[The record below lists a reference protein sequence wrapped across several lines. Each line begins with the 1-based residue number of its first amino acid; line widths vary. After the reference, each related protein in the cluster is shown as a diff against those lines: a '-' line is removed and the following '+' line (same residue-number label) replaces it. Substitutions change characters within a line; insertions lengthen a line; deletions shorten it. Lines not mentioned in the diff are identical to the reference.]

1 MPLNPPQKT
10 SADLS
15 RPAPGDDAPRA
26 PLVFSERVRRIVR
39 ELARVIGERSTAQTA
54 LTQAYKVEQQ
64 KAEAEFAERNTQL
77 DARLRRDLVTAE
89 SDLKNSRQTLTS
101 RHKTDHDTVENE
113 SHAAVEKINNELD
126 KIEKKTKH
134 ALNEARW
141 VARTVYEAKRKQ
153 LTEKLTETRT
163 ELQAE
168 HRGAQVLQQE
178 GIDWLQRNKLGIV
191 AEEVLAEFPPATPAA
206 AGDATNGANGTTGE
220 SPDNEQTP
228 EPAVAHPGSPRE
240 WLAVSLATATTRLQQ
255 LDALRVPAYTQG
267 SGLLTVF
274 FCAALVAS
282 PLMCGL
288 GYLVNLKPIFWGVL
302 SAIATLLLGIGVAAW
317 LKSIARRHAAEIFR
331 PLCQAVKEAK
341 QACQQCL
348 NDAIAEGKREQ
359 EAAVKLREAETRRAD
374 ETYGPTLAACAHR
387 RETEPPAILKAADE
401 QMIAMQTALDS
412 ALKLA
417 VTKHAV
423 QTVEAR
429 QNHQRDLE
437 ELRSNNETQVRALV
451 DRLERKQAE
460 QQAAWQRAYAAARA
474 EVAAIRQQIDHD
486 CPSWETLLLGDWRP
500 PETMPQAI
508 RFGWLSLDLRSKLT
522 NSGPGVEPIAADE
535 GVFVLPAAL
544 DFPAAMSVYIKTQDA
559 GRRRA
564 VDLLQVLML
573 RLATSVPAGKV
584 RFTIVDPV
592 GLGQNFA
599 AFMHL
604 ADFDEALVGHRIW
617 TEPQQIEQR
626 LADLTEHMETVIQ
639 KYLRDEFPTIEA
651 YNLQAGEIAEPFRV
665 LVVAN
670 YPAGFNEAAARRLLS
685 VAASGRRCGVHVM
698 MSVDSRLPPVPGV
711 RLADLKAH
719 ATVFSATPDR
729 ITWEDPALGEL
740 PLVVDASPTEQ
751 SKQLLKTVGAAA
763 VSAKRVEVPFE
774 AIAPPIEE
782 YWRSDSRRGIDV
794 PLGRAGATR
803 LAHLKLGLGTSQHV
817 LIAGKTGS
825 GKSTLLHA
833 LITNAALRYAPDEVE
848 FYLIDFKKGV
858 EFKTYVTHALPH
870 ARVVAIES
878 EREFGLSVMQRLDN
892 IMRER
897 GETFRAAGV
906 QDIGAFRDQGNQL
919 PRILF
924 IVDEF
929 QEFFVQDDK
938 VAQEASLL
946 LDRLVRQGRAFG
958 IHVHLGSQTLGGA
971 YSLARSTLGQMAVRI
986 ALQCSEN
993 DAHLILSEDNSA
1005 ARLLSRPGEA
1015 IYNDAGGLV
1024 EGNHPFQVVW
1034 LPDERREIF
1043 LGRVQELLAARPQLT
1058 VQPQI
1063 VFEGTQPAD
1072 LERNAGIAELLAG
1085 QSLVKSAGAARAW
1098 LGEPLAIDKA
1108 TSTDF
1113 QQRGGANLLL
1123 LGQNDE
1129 AVAGMMVSTIL
1140 SLAAQLPAPEAAA
1153 GPQFQLLLGGAL
1165 EASYG
1170 ALLRKL
1176 PSYLPGRV
1184 AVAEAVDAATVVAE
1198 MATDVTR
1205 RQSAA
1210 PGAAPRYLL
1219 IFDIPRLRVLRKQ
1232 EDDFSFSRS
1241 SEPAAPKPDK
1251 QFAEILREGPS
1262 VGVHTLVWC
1271 DTLTNFNRVFD
1282 RQALKE
1288 FDTRLLLQMSATD
1301 SSLLIDS
1308 PTAGQLG
1315 RHRALLHRED
1325 EGRLEKFR
1333 PFSVPSDEWLARA
1346 CHKLQ
1351 SHGGDNS
1358 SNGAADSSTTPK
1370 RTEPC
1375 P

>member
-1 MPLNPPQKT
+1 
-10 SADLS
+10 
-15 RPAPGDDAPRA
+15 
-26 PLVFSERVRRIVR
+26 VVR
-39 ELARVIGERSTAQTA
+39 ELTRLVGERVTAQTA
-54 LTQAYKVEQQ
+54 LTQIYRSDQAQ
-64 KAEAEFAERNTQL
+64 AEAEFAERQAQL
-77 DARLRRDLVTAE
+77 DAKLRRDLAAAE
-89 SDLKNSRQTLTS
+89 SDLKTSRQTLTS
-101 RHKTDHDTVENE
+101 RHKTNHDTIETE
-113 SHAAVEKINNELD
+113 CQLAVEKITSELD

-134 ALNEARW
+134 AHNEARW
-141 VARTVYEAKRKQ
+141 LARTVYEAKRKE
-153 LTEKLTETRT
+153 LSERLAETRRD
-163 ELQAE
+163 LQAD
-168 HRGAQVLQQE
+168 HRGAQSLQQE
-178 GIDWLQRNKLGIV
+178 GVDWLERNKLATV
-191 AEEVLAEFPPATPAA
+191 AADVLAEFAPAPVADGA
-206 AGDATNGANGTTGE
+206 DANAANGEVGAAE
-220 SPDNEQTP
+220 VVP
-228 EPAVAHPGSPRE
+228 EPISPHEGSPRDWFAASIE
-240 WLAVSLATATTRLQQ
+240 TANSCLQQ
-255 LDALRVPAYTQG
+255 LSALRIPAFTQG
-267 SGLLTVF
+267 GGLLGVYLG
-274 FCAALVAS
+274 AALVAS

-288 GYLVNLKPIFWGVL
+288 GWLVNLKPLVWVGL
-302 SAIATLLLGIGVAAW
+302 SAIATVLLGIGVSAW
-317 LKSIARRHAAEIFR
+317 LKAIARRHASEIFR
-331 PLCQAVKEAK
+331 PLCQAVKDAK
-341 QACQQCL
+341 QACQECL
-348 NDAIAEGKREQ
+348 NEAIAETKRDQ
-359 EAAVKLREAETRRAD
+359 ENSLKQRDADTRRAD
-374 ETYGPTLAACAHR
+374 DAHNPTLAACARR
-387 RETEPPAILKAADE
+387 RETEPPALLAAANE
-401 QMIAMQTALDS
+401 RLIALQTELDS

-417 VTKHAV
+417 LTKHAV

-437 ELRSNNETQVRALV
+437 ELRSGNETQVRELV
-451 DRLERKQAE
+451 ERLERRQAE
-460 QQAAWQRAYAAARA
+460 QQVAWQKAYAAAQA
-474 EVAAIRQQIDHD
+474 EVASIRQQIDTD
-486 CPSWETLLLGDWRP
+486 CPSWETLLLGQWQP

-508 RFGWLSLDLRSKLT
+508 RFGWLSLDLHNKLT
-522 NSGPGVEPIAADE
+522 NSGPDVGPSTGND
-535 GVFVLPAAL
+535 GVFALPAAV
-544 DFPAAMSVYIKTQDA
+544 DFPTATSIFVKAQDA

-564 VDLLQVLML
+564 VELLQVMML
-573 RLATSVPAGKV
+573 RLATSVPPGKV

-639 KYLRDEFPTIEA
+639 KYLRDEFPSIEA

-670 YPAGFNEAAARRLLS
+670 FPAGFNEAAARRLMS
-685 VAASGRRCGVHVM
+685 IAASGRRCGVHVIL
-698 MSVDSRLPPVPGV
+698 SQDSRLPAIPGI

-719 ATVFSATPDR
+719 ATVFTATADKV
-729 ITWEDPALGEL
+729 TWEDPELGEL
-740 PLVVDASPTEQ
+740 PLTVDSPPTDQ
-751 SKQLLKTVGAAA
+751 SKQLLKAVGAAA

-774 AIAPPIEE
+774 AIAPPPEE
-782 YWRSDSRRGIDV
+782 YWTGDSRRGIDV

-833 LITNAALRYAPDEVE
+833 LITNAALRYAPDELE
-848 FYLIDFKKGV
+848 LYLIDFKKGV
-858 EFKTYVTHALPH
+858 EFKTYVTHNLPH

-878 EREFGLSVMQRLDN
+878 EREFGLSVMQRLDHL
-892 IMRER
+892 MRER

-906 QDIGAFRDQGNQL
+906 QDIGGYRDQGHQL

-971 YSLARSTLGQMAVRI
+971 YSLARSTLGQMAIRI

-1043 LGRVQELLAARPQLT
+1043 LGRVHELLAARPQLK
-1058 VQPQI
+1058 VAPQI

-1072 LERNAGIAELLAG
+1072 LERSAGIAEMLSGEVVA
-1085 QSLVKSAGAARAW
+1085 KSASAARAW

-1108 TSTDF
+1108 TSADF

-1140 SLAAQLPAPEAAA
+1140 SLAAQLPAHDPAA
-1153 GPQFQLLLGGAL
+1153 GPQFQVLLGGAV

-1170 ALLRKL
+1170 PLLRKL
-1176 PSYLPGRV
+1176 SAYLPGRV
-1184 AVAEAVDAATVVAE
+1184 SVAEAPDAPKVMAE
-1198 MATDVTR
+1198 MAADVAR
-1205 RQSAA
+1205 RQAA
-1210 PGAAPRYLL
+1210 ASGAAPRYLL
-1219 IFDIPRLRVLRKQ
+1219 IFDLARLRVLRKQ

-1241 SEPAAPKPDK
+1241 SEPSAPKPDR
-1251 QFAEILREGPS
+1251 QFAEILREGPT
-1262 VGVHTLVWC
+1262 VGVHTIVWC
-1271 DTLTNFNRVFD
+1271 DTLTNFNRVLD
-1282 RQALKE
+1282 RQSLKE
-1288 FDTRLLLQMSATD
+1288 FDTRVLLQMSATD

-1308 PTAGQLG
+1308 PAAGQLG

-1333 PFSVPSDEWLARA
+1333 PFSVPTADWLTAAGRR
-1346 CHKLQ
+1346 LQ
-1351 SHGGDNS
+1351 SRTGDQPQNS
-1358 SNGAADSSTTPK
+1358 TPE
-1370 RTEPC
+1370 TPTPSIQPEPC